1 MDLGLKGRR
10 AILAGATKGIG
21 RAVAEVLAA
30 EGCAIELCARDR
42 QGVEEAVGE
51 LRTNGAAAYGESV
64 DLADAQAYRDW
75 VIRACERLGGCDI
88 FICFGSAGGG
98 AASEERWQAA
108 FELDLMATWR
118 GIDAA
123 LPALERSDS
132 AAIVV
137 ISTTVAI
144 EPAFGPQ
151 PYAALKA
158 AVTNYA
164 GALAQNLAPKGI
176 RVNTVSP
183 GPVFIEGGAWDKI
196 KNGRPEFYDRTVAQ
210 VPLGRL
216 GSAQEIAQAVAF
228 LASPVSAFTT
238 GTNLVIDG
246 GMTRRV
252 QH

>member
-1 MDLGLKGRR
+1 MDLQLKGKR
-10 AILAGATKGIG
+10 AILAGASKGIG
-21 RAVAEVLAA
+21 RAVAQALAA
-30 EGCAIELCARDR
+30 EGCAIELCARD
-42 QGVEEAVGE
+42 QAGVDEAVAG
-51 LRTNGAAAYGESV
+51 LVANGAAAGGESV
-64 DLADAQAYRDW
+64 DLADAQAYRAW
-75 VIRACERLGGCDI
+75 VARAAEKLGGCDI
-88 FICFGSAGGG
+88 FVCFGSGGG
-98 AASEERWQAA
+98 GPPSEERFQAA

-118 GIDAA
+118 GIEAA
-123 LPALERSDS
+123 LPALERSQH

-164 GALAQNLAPKGI
+164 GALAHSLAPKGI

-183 GPVFIEGGAWDKI
+183 GPIFIEGGSWDKI
-196 KNGRPEFYDRTVAQ
+196 KNGRPEFYDKTVGQ

-216 GSAQEIAQAVAF
+216 GDAAEVARAVAF
-228 LASPVSAFTT
+228 LASPASAFTT
-238 GTNLVIDG
+238 GANLVIDG

>member
-1 MDLGLKGRR
+1 MDLQLKGKR
-10 AILAGATKGIG
+10 AILAGASKGIG
-21 RAVAEVLAA
+21 RAVAEALAA
-30 EGCAIELCARDR
+30 EGCAIELCARDKA
-42 QGVEEAVGE
+42 GVEDAVQH
-51 LRTNGAAAYGESV
+51 LCQQGASATGESV
-64 DLADAQAYRDW
+64 DLGNATAYRDW
-75 VIRACERLGGCDI
+75 VVRATERLGGCDI
-88 FICFGSAGGG
+88 FVCFGSAGGG
-98 AASEERWQAA
+98 APSEERWQAA
-108 FELDLMATWR
+108 FELDLLATYR

-123 LPALERSDS
+123 LPALEKSGS
-132 AAIVV
+132 PSVIV

-164 GALAQNLAPKGI
+164 GALAHSLAPKGI

-196 KNGRPEFYDRTVAQ
+196 KNGRPEFYEKTLTQ
-210 VPLGRL
+210 IPLGRL
-216 GSAQEIAQAVAF
+216 GLASEIANAVAF

-238 GTNLVIDG
+238 GANLVIDG

>member
-1 MDLGLKGRR
+1 MDLQMRGKK
-10 AILAGATKGIG
+10 AVLAGASKGIG
-21 RAVAEVLAA
+21 RAVALALA
-30 EGCAIELCARDR
+30 KEGCDVAFCARD
-42 QGVEEAVGE
+42 QGAIDKLVGE
-51 LRTNGAAAYGESV
+51 LKEHGVEAIGASV
-64 DLADAQAYRDW
+64 DMGNVEGYRAW
-75 VIRACERLGGCDI
+75 VAKACEQLGGCDL
-88 FICFGSAGGG
+88 FISFGSNGG
-98 AASEERWQAA
+98 APASEETWKGAY
-108 FELDLMATWR
+108 EHDLMATYR

-123 LPALERSDS
+123 MPALERSES
-132 AAIVV
+132 ASVVV

-164 GALAQNLAPKGI
+164 GALAQTLAPKGI

-183 GPVFIEGGAWDKI
+183 GPIMVEGGAWGRI
-196 KNGRPEFYDRTVAQ
+196 RESRPEFYEKTVKQ
-210 VPLGRL
+210 IPIGRL
-216 GSAQEIAQAVAF
+216 GAPEEIANAVLF
-228 LASPVSAFTT
+228 LASPLSAFTT

>member
-1 MDLGLKGRR
+1 MDLGLKGRK

-42 QGVEEAVGE
+42 HGVEEAVGQ
-51 LRTNGAAAYGESV
+51 LRSRGATAGGESI

-75 VIRACERLGGCDI
+75 VGRACERLGGCDI

-98 AASEERWQAA
+98 APSEERWQAA
-108 FELDLMATWR
+108 FELDLLATYR

-123 LPALERSDS
+123 LPALERSSS

-164 GALAQNLAPKGI
+164 GALAQSLAPKGI

-196 KNGRPEFYDRTVAQ
+196 KNGRPDFYDRTVAQ

-246 GMTRRV
+246 GMTKRV